1 MMLLKLSTVPKGRT
15 YFTLVATPTTRTAAL
30 IGLRG
35 DVGILTNAIVQAG
48 LVSSAVVKI

>member
-1 MMLLKLSTVPKGRT
+1 MLRKLSALPKRLT
-15 YFTLVATPTTRTAAL
+15 FFTLVAAPTPRTAAL

-48 LVSSAVVKI
+48 LVSSTVVKI